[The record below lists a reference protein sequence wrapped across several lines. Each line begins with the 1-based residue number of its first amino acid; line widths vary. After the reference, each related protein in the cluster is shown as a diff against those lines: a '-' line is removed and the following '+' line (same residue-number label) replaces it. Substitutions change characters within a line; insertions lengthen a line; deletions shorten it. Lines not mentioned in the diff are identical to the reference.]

1 MGLVNSDV
9 PRRRAKSQG
18 KLPPLEG
25 QRSAQK
31 GRISKGGDGKVNHE
45 NVRGSRSIGGGT
57 IRDQTQ
63 GKQAGIRVLGGRTST
78 RSTSITRLS

>member
-45 NVRGSRSIGGGT
+45 NVPQRVGIRGGSL
-57 IRDQTQ
+57 RDQTV
-63 GKQAGIRVLGGRTST
+63 GKRIGTRVVR
-78 RSTSITRLS
+78 